1 MNCNIQFIQQPVQP
15 SRGAGEKYMYLHV
28 YERAKYM
35 HYGKVQQVGQLRA
48 QVGFQKEELGKAYKE
63 VYQDN

>member
-1 MNCNIQFIQQPVQP
+1 
-15 SRGAGEKYMYLHV
+15 
-28 YERAKYM
+28 M

>member
-1 MNCNIQFIQQPVQP
+1 
-15 SRGAGEKYMYLHV
+15 
-28 YERAKYM
+28 M

-48 QVGFQKEELGKAYKE
+48 QVGFQKEELGKTYKE